1 MTTENQRGQRKT
13 AANMGLAKWR
23 VTCFY
28 KTFVVNQTVVHL
40 MKFSVEMPPLRQAQN
55 RVCPE

>member
-1 MTTENQRGQRKT
+1 MTTESQRGQRKT

-28 KTFVVNQTVVHL
+28 DTFVVKQTAVHL
-40 MKFSVEMPPLRQAQN
+40 MKFSAEMLPLRQAQN
-55 RVCPE
+55 RYASL